1 MQNLFFVCHGQLFL
15 SKGGDKVEIVKV
27 LNNNSVLA
35 NENGIEYILFGGGI
49 GFNGKKG
56 QRVESSKIERR
67 FVATSDSSIEKYI
80 QLIETVPEEYV
91 ILANQIIDNAK
102 EKLQYALSNTIY
114 VSLTDH
120 LYNLI
125 KLYSSGMRLGNPLS
139 WEIKKFYP
147 KEYQIGLET
156 IALITQRFDV
166 EVEESEAGNVA
177 MHLINAQINDQVNNT
192 MDIQGMTKKI
202 RDIIS
207 MIRMYN
213 GIEIDE
219 TSLAF
224 DRFVTHLRFFFKRI
238 TAIKDFEKSNPLLED
253 VVKRY
258 PKAYETT
265 KLVEEYLSVLL
276 NDDEQLYLT
285 LHIQKLIE
293 K

>member
-1 MQNLFFVCHGQLFL
+1 M
-15 SKGGDKVEIVKV
+15 KIVKV

-35 NENGIEYILFGGGI
+35 DEDGIEYILFGGGI
-49 GFNGKKG
+49 GFNQKKG
-56 QRVESSKIERR
+56 QEIEPSKIERR
-67 FVATSDSSIEKYI
+67 FIATSDSSIEKYG
-80 QLIETVPEEYV
+80 QLIESIPEEYV
-91 ILANQIIDNAK
+91 TLANTIIEQARGQLK
-102 EKLQYALSNTIY
+102 YALSNTIY

-120 LYNLI
+120 LYNLVR
-125 KLYSSGMRLGNPLS
+125 LYKDGMKLGNPLS

-147 KEYQIGLET
+147 LEYQVGLSA
-156 IALITQRFDV
+156 ISLISQTFDLD
-166 EVEESEAGNVA
+166 VEESEAGNIA
-177 MHLINAQINDQVNNT
+177 MHLINAQINDQSSSM
-192 MDIQGMTKKI
+192 MDVQGVTKKI
-202 RDIIS
+202 RDI
-207 MIRMYN
+207 MALIRMHN

-224 DRFVTHLRFFFKRI
+224 DRFVTHLRFFFKRVN
-238 TAIKDFEKSNPLLED
+238 AIKDFDQSNPLLED

-265 KLVEEYLSVLL
+265 KLVGEYLQAVL